1 MTKDPQVFLMHIL
14 ESIEWIEKDVEGLSW
29 KQFIK
34 NVPMQ
39 DAVIRRLEIIGE
51 AIRGL
56 PTDFKKQYPG
66 VPWQDIA
73 DTRNKLIHEYFG
85 VDLDLV
91 WNIIQNDLPLFKEQ
105 IKKMVA

>member
-1 MTKDPQVFLMHIL
+1 M
-14 ESIEWIEKDVEGLSW
+14 
-29 KQFIK
+29 
-34 NVPMQ
+34 
-39 DAVIRRLEIIGE
+39 GE
-51 AIRGL
+51 RVSGVRI
-56 PTDFKKQYPG
+56 DFKRQYPG